1 MKDLYLAGGPFYGIQ
16 EVFSRVEHVTDTVAG
31 YANSAVP
38 NPTKEQVES
47 GKTGAVECV
56 KVTYNPKRTDICAL
70 LQVFFTIVNPY
81 TDGIQGTCRGPQ
93 YRTGV
98 YYTSREDAPQ
108 ISYYMLFIQNR
119 GQSRPISESCLVMN
133 DSGRGQDF
141 RPPVQTEM
149 KVLENF
155 YPAPEEAQYY
165 LRKHP
170 ETYSPIDI
178 RLLEELKVIRP
189 VSAEGQP

>member
-16 EVFSRVEHVTDTVAG
+16 EVFSRVENVVDTVAG
-31 YANSAVP
+31 YANSQIE

-47 GKTGAVECV
+47 GEAGAVECV
-56 KVTYNPKRTDICAL
+56 KVTYNPKRIDICAL

-81 TDGIQGTCRGPQ
+81 TDGIQGKCKGPQ

-119 GQSRPISESCLVMN
+119 GNNHPISESCMVMN
-133 DSGRGQDF
+133 EFEGERQF
-141 RPPVQTEM
+141 RPPVRTEM
-149 KVLENF
+149 KILENF
-155 YPAPEEAQYY
+155 YPAPEDEQFY

-170 ETYSPIDI
+170 DVYSPIDI
-178 RLLEELKVIRP
+178 QLLEQLKVIKP
-189 VSAEGQP
+189 LG